1 MARFNDILERKIK
14 AALRV
19 AKAAEKAAKKAAR
32 AAALKKAQNKREA
45 LAAASAKNAAKL
57 MRFVVGGFKSLL
69 QQSQPAASAE
79 ENTLWVATHWG
90 IFHADEVSAIALLRA
105 AGFKVVV
112 DRLNHQTPV
121 EELEKYDLVV
131 DLGRVYDPAKGRFDH
146 HQDLSIEASNMLVLD
161 WLRDLGRISEAQ
173 YREVLPLMKIIS
185 DGDRGQGGPRPA
197 DSIVEFI
204 AALNADDI
212 YSETQ
217 TEAFEQAVDIVEG
230 HLNRLFEVAN
240 KKEATQRALAEK
252 AREVAPGVLEMPQFL
267 PFWNE
272 VIHNLPELEGIDIV
286 IWYDDVQGQWK
297 AQQVPSAP
305 GAFTPRGRQLPPVEG
320 GVEGAIFI
328 HPGKFFVVFDS
339 KENLLA
345 YIEKYAQ

>member
-1 MARFNDILERKIK
+1 MATLFNNILEKKIK
-14 AALRV
+14 AALKA

-32 AAALKKAQNKREA
+32 AAALKKAQNKKEA
-45 LAAASAKNAAKL
+45 LAAASKRNAAKL
-57 MRFVVGGFKSLL
+57 LKFVVEGFKSLL
-69 QQSQPAASAE
+69 QQPATTA

-90 IFHADEVSAIALLRA
+90 VFHADEVSAIALLRA

-112 DRLNHQTPV
+112 DRLNHQTPA
-121 EELEKYDLVV
+121 EELEKYDLVI

-161 WLRDLGRISEAQ
+161 WLKSFGKITEAQ

-197 DSIVEFI
+197 DSVVELI
-204 AALNADDI
+204 AALNTDEI
-212 YSETQ
+212 YSEAQ
-217 TEAFEQAVDIVEG
+217 NEAFEQAVDLMEE
-230 HLNRLFEVAN
+230 HLKRLFRVAD
-240 KKEATQRALAEK
+240 KKEATQKALAK
-252 AREVAPGVLEMPQFL
+252 AKEVAPGVLEMPQFL

-272 VIHNLPELEGIDIV
+272 VIHDLPELEGIDIV

-297 AQQVPSAP
+297 AQQVSSTP

-328 HPGKFFVVFDS
+328 HPGKFFAVFDS